1 MNEPKS
7 SQRAE
12 GLSASYSEDE
22 LSAEPLAHLAEPGL
36 ADLEAAAALVAQGL
50 ATRVVLVNF
59 RSFPGLLWQAY
70 ELAARTGTQILP
82 TATRPGGRVDLEV
95 SKGEDHV

>member
-1 MNEPKS
+1 
-7 SQRAE
+7 
-12 GLSASYSEDE
+12 
-22 LSAEPLAHLAEPGL
+22 
-36 ADLEAAAALVAQGL
+36 
-50 ATRVVLVNF
+50 VVLVNF